1 MDSGQCEPWNTDMV
15 EHTSTERRDICLNNA
30 AICEEQAR
38 VDPSNRRRWLQEA
51 VRWRVF
57 ASENERGG
65 ARSIVTEHELVGG
78 KLIPKLPKE

>member
-1 MDSGQCEPWNTDMV
+1 MDPGQCVPWNGDMV
-15 EHTSTERRDICLNNA
+15 EYTSTERRDICLNNA

-38 VDPSNRRRWLQEA
+38 ADPSNRQHWLHEA
-51 VRWRVF
+51 ARWRVF
-57 ASENERGG
+57 ASENERGD